1 MLVKLQYLGRF
12 EIINVLITG
21 GASGLGGAMTR
32 RFASTGD
39 HQVYF
44 TFNNSAAEAT
54 RIEKEFPCTEGIAC
68 DFTDPNSL
76 NYLISLMSEMNL
88 DVLVNNAL
96 TGMKTKHFH
105 QSDPDGFLSSFTE
118 NVMPTLRITQQAI
131 KDFRKKKSGRIITIL
146 TSYLA
151 NRPPLGLSEYVANK
165 AYLLSLSRSWAE
177 ENVRHN
183 ITSNCISPSMMKTSL
198 ISHLDE
204 RQIEDITNGNPLKR
218 LLTTEEVSD
227 AVFFLASASRHI
239 NGTNLL
245 INGGVDVV

>member
-1 MLVKLQYLGRF
+1 
-12 EIINVLITG
+12 
-21 GASGLGGAMTR
+21 MTR
-32 RFASTGD
+32 RFAATGD
-39 HQVYF
+39 YRVCF
-44 TFNNSAAEAT
+44 TFNNSVEEAR
-54 RIEKEFPCTEGIAC
+54 RIEKEFPGTEAIAC

-76 NYLISLMSEMNL
+76 DHLLSRMGEMNL
-88 DVLVNNAL
+88 DILVNNAL

-105 QSDPDGFLSSFTE
+105 QSDPDGFLSSFAE

-131 KDFRKKKSGRIITIL
+131 KEFRKKKSGRIITVL

-177 ENVRHN
+177 ENMRHN
-183 ITSNCISPSMMKTSL
+183 ITSNCVSPSMMKTSL
-198 ISHLDE
+198 ISHLDD
-204 RQIEDITNGNPLKR
+204 RQVEEIANGNPLKR
-218 LLTTEEVSD
+218 LVTTEEVSD

-239 NGTNLL
+239 NGVNFL